1 MQWLCPLSVLKPTW
15 SSAWWKSSWVHGPT
29 PKIIAAVGDRAVL
42 WGTDNGLEINN
53 AGFEHSQPAPGSA
66 KGFFLIFKIVSL
78 ECKVQTLERGRGWGN
93 DIFHSKCYLI
103 FFRKSYIGQCFH

>member
-1 MQWLCPLSVLKPTW
+1 MALSPLCVEAHLEQCLVEVWLG
-15 SSAWWKSSWVHGPT
+15 AWT
-29 PKIIAAVGDRAVL
+29 YTQNNCRVGDRAVL

-78 ECKVQTLERGRGWGN
+78 ECKVQTLEGGRGWGM
-93 DIFHSKCYLI
+93 IFSI
-103 FFRKSYIGQCFH
+103 PNVT